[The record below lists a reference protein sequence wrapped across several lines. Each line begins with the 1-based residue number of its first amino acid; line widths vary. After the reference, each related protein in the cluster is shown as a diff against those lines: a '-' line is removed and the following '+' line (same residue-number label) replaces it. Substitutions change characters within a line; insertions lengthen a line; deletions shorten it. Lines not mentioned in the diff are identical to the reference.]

1 MTPSLNTF
9 FQSLLSLLFNKG
21 NLNEIIHGVSDGYI
35 SDGYIQVLTITA
47 MKDWMTYD

>member
-9 FQSLLSLLFNKG
+9 FQILLSFLFNKG

-35 SDGYIQVLTITA
+35 YVLTITA
-47 MKDWMTYD
+47 MKD